1 VAEAP
6 VRRAY
11 QVYLYVVC
19 FVSVLVLMFAGARAL
34 FGVVRIALPEQ
45 TAAEPGFFFEG
56 PFPGEPLP
64 GEPGPFEFD
73 PADFERRR
81 GVAELLEN
89 GILAGLA
96 GGLFAF
102 HWRRAA
108 RVRAELEAGE
118 GGGGDPAPPG
128 GDPRTSGS

>member
-19 FVSVLVLMFAGARAL
+19 FVSVLVLLFAGARAL

-45 TAAEPGFFFEG
+45 TAAEPVFFG
-56 PFPGEPLP
+56 PRFPGDFREEP
-64 GEPGPFEFD
+64 D
-73 PADFERRR
+73 PVDFERRR

-96 GGLFAF
+96 AGLFAF
-102 HWRRAA
+102 HWRRAT
-108 RVRAELEAGE
+108 RLRAELEAGE
-118 GGGGDPAPPG
+118 SDGGEATPPEG
-128 GDPRTSGS
+128 EEGP

>member
-19 FVSVLVLMFAGARAL
+19 FVSVLVVLFAGARAL

-45 TAAEPGFFFEG
+45 TAAENGFFFEG
-56 PFPGEPLP
+56 PFPGEQLP
-64 GEPGPFEFD
+64 GELEPLEFD
-73 PADFERRR
+73 PVDFERRR

-96 GGLFAF
+96 AGLFVF
-102 HWRRAA
+102 HWRRAT
-108 RVRAELEAGE
+108 RLRAELEAGE
-118 GGGGDPAPPG
+118 SAGGEPGPPG
-128 GDPRTSGS
+128 GDRGP

>member
-19 FVSVLVLMFAGARAL
+19 FVSVLVVLFAGARAL

-45 TAAEPGFFFEG
+45 TAAEPAFFG
-56 PFPGEPLP
+56 APFPGEVR
-64 GEPGPFEFD
+64 EGPDLE
-73 PADFERRR
+73 DFERRR

-102 HWRRAA
+102 HWRRATKL
-108 RVRAELEAGE
+108 RAELE
-118 GGGGDPAPPG
+118 GGGSAPGEP
-128 GDPRTSGS
+128 DAPRAEEGH

>member
-19 FVSVLVLMFAGARAL
+19 FVSVLVVLFAGARAL
-34 FGVVRIALPEQ
+34 FGVVRIVLPEQ
-45 TAAEPGFFFEG
+45 TAAEPGVFFEG
-56 PFPGEPLP
+56 PFPGEQLP
-64 GEPGPFEFD
+64 GELGPVQFD
-73 PADFERRR
+73 PVDFERRR

-89 GILAGLA
+89 GILTGLAAGL
-96 GGLFAF
+96 FVF

-108 RVRAELEAGE
+108 RLRAELEAGE
-118 GGGGDPAPPG
+118 GAGGGPAPPS
-128 GDPRTSGS
+128 GDKGS

>member
-1 VAEAP
+1 VVEAP

-19 FVSVLVLMFAGARAL
+19 FVSVLVLMFAGALAL
-34 FGVVRIALPEQ
+34 FGVVRTALPEQ
-45 TAAEPGFFFEG
+45 TATEPAFFG
-56 PFPGEPLP
+56 PRFPGDL
-64 GEPGPFEFD
+64 GEGTRLVH
-73 PADFERRR
+73 FERKR

-96 GGLFAF
+96 GGILFL

-108 RVRAELEAGE
+108 TLRAELETEE
-118 GGGGDPAPPG
+118 GGG
-128 GDPRTSGS
+128 

>member
-1 VAEAP
+1 MADAP

-19 FVSVLVLMFAGARAL
+19 FVSVLVLLFAGARAL

-56 PFPGEPLP
+56 PFPGEPVP
-64 GEPGPFEFD
+64 GEESLRFD
-73 PADFERRR
+73 PVDLERRR

-108 RVRAELEAGE
+108 RLRAELEAGE
-118 GGGGDPAPPG
+118 GGGGDAAPSDG
-128 GDPRTSGS
+128 NPRTSGN

>member
-1 VAEAP
+1 MAEP
-6 VRRAY
+6 SVRRAY

-19 FVSVLVLMFAGARAL
+19 FVSVLVLLFAGARAL

-56 PFPGEPLP
+56 TFPGGRLP
-64 GEPGPFEFD
+64 GIPEPD
-73 PADFERRR
+73 PVDLERRR

-96 GGLFAF
+96 GGLFAL

-118 GGGGDPAPPG
+118 GSGGDSAPP
-128 GDPRTSGS
+128 DRDAETSEN

>member
-19 FVSVLVLMFAGARAL
+19 FVSVLVVLFAGARAL

-45 TAAEPGFFFEG
+45 TAAEPAFFG
-56 PFPGEPLP
+56 APFPGEVR
-64 GEPGPFEFD
+64 EGPDLE
-73 PADFERRR
+73 DFERRR
-81 GVAELLEN
+81 GVAELLEK
-89 GILAGLA
+89 GILVGLA

-102 HWRRAA
+102 HWRRAT
-108 RVRAELEAGE
+108 RLRAELEAGE
-118 GGGGDPAPPG
+118 SDGDEATPPEG
-128 GDPRTSGS
+128 EEGP